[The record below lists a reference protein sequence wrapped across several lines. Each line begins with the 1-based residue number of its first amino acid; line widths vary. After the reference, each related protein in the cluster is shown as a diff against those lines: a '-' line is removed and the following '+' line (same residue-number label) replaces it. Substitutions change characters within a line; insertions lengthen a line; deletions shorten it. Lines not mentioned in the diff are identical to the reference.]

1 MDNRCVTTYSPQGWY
16 RFVGAAG
23 TKMPTTRVPG
33 FRCGTDFSGWLNDAH
48 PIVEVG
54 EVQKKVCFSDRTKGC
69 KYTKVIFVKNCG
81 SYFIYKFFEPPGCTS
96 RYCSTDWIWSKKKK
110 RKRKREE
117 DSKVDPEVHIPQGF
131 YEVLFFSNH
140 SVNFIRW
147 WCLVYFYN
155 KKCLE
160 AHISQSIP
168 FVIMIKNNPLLLK
181 LLNDFMSGLVCV
193 NTIYCEAVRYGIKV

>member
-1 MDNRCVTTYSPQGWY
+1 MTKVGLHYYFTLQPIFAIIIKTGLIKCQQKENIFFDTTTFCNFYLILIADPCYNYQNLSDANRKSSYVTPIDGQSLCDNVLPQGWY

-81 SYFIYKFFEPPGCTS
+81 SYLIYKFFEPPGCTS
-96 RYCSTDWIWSKKKK
+96 RYCSTD
-110 RKRKREE
+110 
-117 DSKVDPEVHIPQGF
+117 
-131 YEVLFFSNH
+131 
-140 SVNFIRW
+140 
-147 WCLVYFYN
+147 
-155 KKCLE
+155 
-160 AHISQSIP
+160 
-168 FVIMIKNNPLLLK
+168 
-181 LLNDFMSGLVCV
+181 
-193 NTIYCEAVRYGIKV
+193 